1 MIGELRGE
9 VIPCKCIA
17 RVLPVESDTA
27 QRDPVSL
34 EFLANGGKDMLLG
47 GLEHA
52 VFLRR
57 NSSCSCGRPRSRK
70 FGDILTELLNGL
82 LGLLKSVLQDL
93 VREVISQS

>member
-27 QRDPVSL
+27 QGDPASL
-34 EFLANGGKDMLLG
+34 EFLANGGNGMLLG

-52 VFLRR
+52 VFL
-57 NSSCSCGRPRSRK
+57 
-70 FGDILTELLNGL
+70 
-82 LGLLKSVLQDL
+82 
-93 VREVISQS
+93 

>member
-27 QRDPVSL
+27 QRDPASL
-34 EFLANGGKDMLLG
+34 EFLANGGDGMLL

-52 VFLRR
+52 LFLHLNLPR
-57 NSSCSCGRPRSRK
+57 GRECPQFCK
-70 FGDILTELLNGL
+70 FGDILIELHNKL
-82 LGLLKSVLQDL
+82 
-93 VREVISQS
+93 